1 MMKSSINTFCIFL
14 LLLFLC
20 VSPLTAA
27 CIEGS
32 NTIFIEGIALNI
44 ESGDEINRTKKNWN
58 GYVRNEP
65 IRNNAI
71 SSFDVD
77 ENGII
82 AIYFHS
88 DEDDSIDVYDSDGT
102 FLYGF
107 SFVSHRG
114 GAKVFWYNSL
124 IHIYDNVND
133 ITVVDSNGNVV
144 TAYLLVD
151 EWKNKQR
158 AREFFDEFNTEKH
171 INDRTYSLTNDS
183 NEFFDFIMNEYEK
196 LVVTDSN
203 SNEVVIYDNN
213 GYVHLMFVFT
223 RLLPILGIFLV
234 HVFIAVKIVKHVKN
248 ASKNKTK

>member
-1 MMKSSINTFCIFL
+1 MMKLRIIIFLVFL
-14 LLLFLC
+14 LLIILC

-27 CIEGS
+27 CIEGN

-44 ESGDEINRTKKNWN
+44 KSEDEINQTKNNWK
-58 GYVRNEP
+58 GYARNEP

-88 DEDDSIDVYDSDGT
+88 DKEDSIDVYDSKGT
-102 FLYGF
+102 FLYGI

-144 TAYLLVD
+144 AAYLLVD
-151 EWKNKQR
+151 EWQNKQH
-158 AREFFDEFNTEKH
+158 AREFFDKFHTEKH
-171 INDRTYSLTNDS
+171 LNSHTYRITNDS

-196 LVVTDSN
+196 MVVIDSN
-203 SNEVVIYDNN
+203 SNETVIYDND
-213 GYVHLMFVFT
+213 GYVHRMFILT
-223 RLLPILGIFLV
+223 RLLPTLVIVLV
-234 HVFIAVKIVKHVKN
+234 HIFIVIKIVKYAKN
-248 ASKNKTK
+248 ASKNRT